1 MNSPVYRSADVNANE
16 PFGKVYLNGICRPS
30 GLKARVKSQREEE
43 AAVAGSELYCLA
55 DIPGLNPHSN
65 LGGRLFSL
73 NGNTALGSP
82 LTAQQETGSLV
93 PDTPAKAIEPGI
105 RDAGPSRNEENKNK
119 YFY

>member
-1 MNSPVYRSADVNANE
+1 MDMTSRRYVQRANWRE
-16 PFGKVYLNGICRPS
+16 ETLAFTR
-30 GLKARVKSQREEE
+30 GLKARMKSQRGEE
-43 AAVAGSELYCLA
+43 AAVAGVKLMRSELYCLA

-119 YFY
+119 YFH